1 MTSGQLNN
9 RHQTD
14 PTASTPWNHERPV
27 VRAWLTS
34 NMCWTWLLT
43 SAGVVFH
50 EELIQGHPPSTDA
63 DHHGAAQDADQP
75 QLLGV
80 PELQGQGHRWARA
93 LGGRVGRHAPNG
105 ADCIQM
111 EWQVR
116 SCGANFNSHSFA
128 FFTENLKYGKAK
140 GHCLDVL
147 STGIKFK
154 CWGLWPCPK
163 GEGGR
168 QTRP

>member
-1 MTSGQLNN
+1 MFPETHLPQQHPPLLISPLVCPGTPTKFPSALTGMTSGQLNN

-14 PTASTPWNHERPV
+14 PTISTLWNHERPV

-34 NMCWTWLLT
+34 NTCWAWLLT

-50 EELIQGHPPSTDA
+50 EELIQGHPPSANT

-93 LGGRVGRHAPNG
+93 LGGRAGRYAPNG

-116 SCGANFNSHSFA
+116 SLGWILTLTLLHFSQK
-128 FFTENLKYGKAK
+128 T
-140 GHCLDVL
+140 
-147 STGIKFK
+147 
-154 CWGLWPCPK
+154 
-163 GEGGR
+163 
-168 QTRP
+168 